1 MAAITN
7 RCRRTRHWT
16 IDGWRRRPADRR
28 MPSWATGTVE
38 EKLAADPI
46 EEHHCL
52 HDGRTGRIGETLR
65 HTFVVV
71 KAVLDRCW
79 CYVKMSWGNSS
90 AASAGN
96 RSRVPS
102 AERSSMEKVDA

>member
-7 RCRRTRHWT
+7 RRRTRHWT
-16 IDGWRRRPADRR
+16 ITGWRRRPADRR
-28 MPSWATGTVE
+28 MPSWASGTVE

-52 HDGRTGRIGETLR
+52 HDGGTGRIGEPLR
-65 HTFVVV
+65 PTFVVV

-79 CYVKMSWGNSS
+79 CYVEMGWGDC
-90 AASAGN
+90 AGKASCPRGA
-96 RSRVPS
+96 VHD
-102 AERSSMEKVDA
+102 E

>member
-1 MAAITN
+1 
-7 RCRRTRHWT
+7 
-16 IDGWRRRPADRR
+16 

-71 KAVLDRCW
+71 KAVLDRPFL
-79 CYVKMSWGNSS
+79 SI
-90 AASAGN
+90 
-96 RSRVPS
+96 RS
-102 AERSSMEKVDA
+102 